1 MNVNT
6 KGHKEKTTC
15 TGQLSDP
22 TVNYQYVKYDRFAL
36 FTAAKVHKVR
46 CIKQN
51 QERTLQN
58 SIKIG
63 EIPLGTRNTHAAK
76 YFQ

>member
-1 MNVNT
+1 MLIPKAIKRMHMST
-6 KGHKEKTTC
+6 IIP
-15 TGQLSDP
+15 L
-22 TVNYQYVKYDRFAL
+22 QYVKYDRFAL
-36 FTAAKVHKVR
+36 FTAAKVHEVR
-46 CIKQN
+46 CVKQI

-63 EIPLGTRNTHAAK
+63 EIPLGTRNTNVAK

>member
-51 QERTLQN
+51 
-58 SIKIG
+58 
-63 EIPLGTRNTHAAK
+63 
-76 YFQ
+76 